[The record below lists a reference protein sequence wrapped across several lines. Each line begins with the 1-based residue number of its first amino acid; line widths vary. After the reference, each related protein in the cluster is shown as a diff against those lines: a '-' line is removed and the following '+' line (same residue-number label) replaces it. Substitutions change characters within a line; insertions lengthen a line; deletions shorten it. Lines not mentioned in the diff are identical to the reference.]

1 MSAVQARLEDV
12 ISYSDFSQEV
22 PIQKI
27 LVQDLLENR
36 PEDNLLED
44 LLSGDTPINETVVHV
59 VSIGEFDRI
68 IEVTIY
74 YLKLEQ
80 ECFMNFPCIFYIF
93 TCIRYYNHFKK
104 VVKRLLCAGSITYA
118 LRTYMDN
125 ETTGRIF
132 LHALNACI

>member
-1 MSAVQARLEDV
+1 MQNCLMLFQGRQSTNIADKQMQFLPKHVFIDKHVLMSAVQARLEDV

-44 LLSGDTPINETVVHV
+44 LLSGDTPINETDVHV
-59 VSIGEFDRI
+59 VSSGKFDKNLM
-68 IEVTIY
+68 VTIY

-80 ECFMNFPCIFYIF
+80 ECFIDFSCIFFRNY
-93 TCIRYYNHFKK
+93 
-104 VVKRLLCAGSITYA
+104 
-118 LRTYMDN
+118 
-125 ETTGRIF
+125 
-132 LHALNACI
+132 

>member
-44 LLSGDTPINETVVHV
+44 LLSGDTPINETDVHV
-59 VSIGEFDRI
+59 VSSGEFDRI

-74 YLKLEQ
+74 CLKLEQ
-80 ECFMNFPCIFYIF
+80 LRVLYNYEFPLYFLYIPL
-93 TCIRYYNHFKK
+93 YS
-104 VVKRLLCAGSITYA
+104 LL
-118 LRTYMDN
+118 
-125 ETTGRIF
+125 
-132 LHALNACI
+132 

>member
-44 LLSGDTPINETVVHV
+44 LLSGDTPINETDVHV
-59 VSIGEFDRI
+59 VSSGEFDRI

-80 ECFMNFPCIFYIF
+80 ECFIIMNFPCIFYIF
-93 TCIRYYNHFKK
+93 PCILYYNHSKK
-104 VVKRLLCAGSITYA
+104 VVKRLLCAGSIINLCTS
-118 LRTYMDN
+118 D
-125 ETTGRIF
+125 G
-132 LHALNACI
+132 

>member
-1 MSAVQARLEDV
+1 MQNCLMLFQGRQSTNIADKQMQFLPKHVFIDKHVLMSAVQARLEDV

-44 LLSGDTPINETVVHV
+44 LLSGDTPINETDVHV
-59 VSIGEFDRI
+59 VSSGKFDKNLM
-68 IEVTIY
+68 VTIY

-80 ECFMNFPCIFYIF
+80 ECVIDFSCIFFRNY
-93 TCIRYYNHFKK
+93 
-104 VVKRLLCAGSITYA
+104 
-118 LRTYMDN
+118 
-125 ETTGRIF
+125 
-132 LHALNACI
+132 